1 MASTAERKAEL
12 RACYRRRRRALS
24 AADQSAHAEAVA
36 AALVDRLGAGPVG
49 MYVADDGE
57 VDLAPLIAHCWQRGI
72 AVALPVIRSGRLAFA
87 SHAKD
92 DALHRACYGVLEP
105 ERAVAITP
113 ALVLVPLVAFDAH
126 GHRLGRGGGYY
137 DRYFAANPSVERI
150 GIAHECQ
157 RAKSL
162 PSDDWDVP
170 LPAVVTELG
179 WQRLPISANAP
190 STEAHPR

>member
-1 MASTAERKAEL
+1 MASTAERKAQL
-12 RACYRRRRRALS
+12 RACYRRRRRTLS

-49 MYVADDGE
+49 VYAADDGE
-57 VDLAPLIAHCWQRGI
+57 VDLAPLIAHCWQRRI
-72 AVALPVIRSGRLAFA
+72 AVALPVIRSGHLAFA
-87 SHAKD
+87 RYAKD
-92 DALHRACYGVLEP
+92 EVLRRARYGLLEP
-105 ERAVAITP
+105 ARTVAITP
-113 ALVLVPLVAFDAH
+113 ALVLTPLVAFDAH

-157 RAKSL
+157 RAEYL
-162 PSDDWDVP
+162 PCEHWDVP

-179 WQRLPISANAP
+179 WQPPTISIDAP
-190 STEAHPR
+190 STKAPRR

>member
-12 RACYRRRRRALS
+12 RACYRRRRRTLS
-24 AADQSAHAEAVA
+24 AADQSGHADAVA

-49 MYVADDGE
+49 VYAADDGE
-57 VDLAPLIAHCWQRGI
+57 VDLAPLIAHCWQRRI

-87 SHAKD
+87 RYAKD
-92 DALHRACYGVLEP
+92 DVLLRARYGLLEP
-105 ERAVAITP
+105 ARAVAITP
-113 ALVLVPLVAFDAH
+113 ALVLTPLVAFDPR

-137 DRYFAANPSVERI
+137 DRYFAANPAIERV

-157 RAKSL
+157 RTERL

-179 WQRLPISANAP
+179 WQRLPILANAP
-190 STEAHPR
+190 STEAHGR